1 MRIFWNELKKLLN
14 WKLLLILLLFS
25 GLFYWMFLNF
35 DFKYYPNGHP
45 STECL
50 VLRKMMVAK
59 YGLTIDKAEQKEFE
73 TVDYQAIKKAANREL
88 AGMKAFRDARITTV
102 DELAALDDKTDDTS
116 RELMN
121 KLLEASN
128 DVVPHCIPPRP
139 DAFYMYEEARDTVKS
154 FHSMDS
160 GAQFRISG
168 VPTRAA
174 KQRVAELEKRAASEG
189 IPVISWMLNGPLPT
203 WINIM
208 GYFSV
213 LLLFTVAILI
223 SPFLVRE
230 RRSNVRDLTYTS
242 RKGRRLF
249 STQFGASL
257 TAAVLAE
264 AVQFAV
270 LFALFLTGTH
280 RGDLL
285 FLKCDVSYDQGTWWD
300 MTFLQ
305 YIVWNCV
312 IVFLLAFGYA
322 MVSFAVSKLCRNYVA
337 VLAVQVPLIF
347 LASKLSGLIINNLFK
362 VYHPQFFTPLICSLC
377 VLVPLALC
385 LFLNHREKTT
395 DILT

>member
-88 AGMKAFRDARITTV
+88 AGMKAFRDAKITTV
-102 DELAALDDKTDDTS
+102 EQYEALSDKQDDASKA
-116 RELMN
+116 LYN
-121 KLLEASN
+121 KLFVAMD
-128 DVVPHCIPPRP
+128 DVIPDCIPPRL
-139 DAFYMYEEARDTVKS
+139 DAYYMYQEARDTVTS
-154 FHSMDS
+154 FHDAKDQARLQIAETPA
-160 GAQFRISG
+160 GAQRQRI
-168 VPTRAA
+168 T
-174 KQRVAELEKRAASEG
+174 ELENRAGAEG
-189 IPVISWMLNGPLPT
+189 IPVISNMLNGPLPT
-203 WINIM
+203 WINMM

-230 RRSNVRDLTYTS
+230 RRSNVRDLAYTS

-257 TAAVLAE
+257 TAAVLATV
-264 AVQFAV
+264 VQFAV
-270 LFALFLTGTH
+270 FFALFLTGTH

-285 FLKCDVSYDQGTWWD
+285 FLNCDVSYDQSTWWD

-305 YIVWNCV
+305 YIVWSCV

-362 VYHPQFFTPLICSLC
+362 VYHPQFSTPLICSLF

-385 LFLNHREKTT
+385 LFLNHREKVT
-395 DILT
+395 DILA